1 LEVQNISGI
10 KLEKTLDKIADLKIE
25 DPEK

>member
-10 KLEKTLDKIADLKIE
+10 KLEKILDKVEDLKIE